1 MPLSSAVTTQLYT
14 CAADLRSIRDEWT
27 VLYRRAV
34 GVTPFQSP
42 AWLIPWYDVWGQN
55 RTCVIA
61 ARDGDG
67 EMLGIVPAVR
77 TQTGLE
83 LGGSGV
89 GDYLAPLLN
98 ESSVESAVE
107 AFESALGGVACAF
120 HDMPAAEIPWP
131 RAHTQ
136 SWTATRGSA
145 RRAIPLPPSVDAFRE
160 SLPRGLRRNL
170 KRYGTR
176 LTRDASVEFRTVTDP
191 VEVPQ
196 VLEALFE
203 LHAERWRERG
213 GPGIFASAEVR
224 DFHRRAA
231 PALHHEGL
239 LRLHCL
245 IVDDTIAGI
254 VYVIADRGRACSYIG
269 GFDPALNRYSP
280 GSLLLAY
287 AIEHAISEG
296 CHTYDLLRGGE
307 AYKCTWGAVEQFTV
321 SFCRPGHAGAV

>member
-1 MPLSSAVTTQLYT
+1 MAT
-14 CAADLRSIRDEWT
+14 CAHAILDCDSRIC
-27 VLYRRAV
+27 A
-34 GVTPFQSP
+34 P
-42 AWLIPWYDVWGQN
+42 
-55 RTCVIA
+55 
-61 ARDGDG
+61 GD
-67 EMLGIVPAVR
+67 
-77 TQTGLE
+77 
-83 LGGSGV
+83 
-89 GDYLAPLLN
+89 
-98 ESSVESAVE
+98 
-107 AFESALGGVACAF
+107 
-120 HDMPAAEIPWP
+120 
-131 RAHTQ
+131 
-136 SWTATRGSA
+136 
-145 RRAIPLPPSVDAFRE
+145 PLPPSVDAFRE

-170 KRYGTR
+170 KRYGIR

-287 AIEHAISEG
+287 PSSTPSRRAAT
-296 CHTYDLLRGGE
+296 HTI
-307 AYKCTWGAVEQFTV
+307 C
-321 SFCRPGHAGAV
+321 